1 MARLEDF
8 VSSMR
13 DRLANLECEPYAGS
27 PWVAPRP
34 LAQRRISIVSTAGLQ
49 RRGDH
54 PFSMGAN
61 DFRVIP
67 GDTPSS
73 DIVMSHVSTNFDRSG
88 FQQDVNVALP
98 IDRLRELEREG
109 TIGSSAKFR
118 YSFMGA
124 THPSEMRSQAERMIK
139 LMQDDRVDTAL
150 LVPI

>member
-8 VSSMR
+8 VGSMR
-13 DRLANLECEPYAGS
+13 ERLANLECEPYPDS
-27 PWVAPRP
+27 PWVAPKP
-34 LAQRRISIVSTAGLQ
+34 LSERRIAIVSTAGLQ

-54 PFSMGAN
+54 PFDLGAN

-67 GDTPSS
+67 GDTPTS

-109 TIGSSAKFR
+109 TIGSSAQFH

-124 THPSEMRSQAERMIK
+124 THPNDMRSQAERMTG
-139 LMQDDRVDTAL
+139 LMKDDGVDTAL

>member
-1 MARLEDF
+1 MARLEDM
-8 VSSMR
+8 VSSLR
-13 DRLANLECEPYAGS
+13 DRLAGLECEPYAGS
-27 PWVAPRP
+27 PWVAAKPM
-34 LAQRRISIVSTAGLQ
+34 AQRRIAIVSTAGLQ

-54 PFSMGAN
+54 PFQLGSN

-67 GDTPSS
+67 SDTPSS

-98 IDRLRELEREG
+98 IDRLRELERDG
-109 TIGSSAKFR
+109 KIGSSAAFH

-124 THPSEMRSQAERMIK
+124 THPDDMRGPTEHMIQ
-139 LMQDDRVDTAL
+139 LMKDDQVDSAL